1 VLWRQVSARA
11 GAFGCNPVAS
21 VEARQYADAP
31 AGFAGIPATAAHE
44 RLQESAGSTQRQPV
58 SVPGCLQAAYRPHR
72 APTTFAGPT
81 AVQGV
86 GDGDETRLAPR
97 IGIVTQRD
105 DDFLARTEPFAQPR
119 GGALEHRSAGYAE
132 GLRQSRAK
140 RRASRHDETRA
151 AMSKAFVVGAG
162 LMGAAVV
169 AAAAFTILV
178 FAGLFT
184 VSSGVGR
191 GHRPVTLV
199 QQPPSTTT
207 PPPSTTAPPPSPSD
221 AIAPPSQSA
230 TTAPVSRSTA
240 AQTGRARLPSSN
252 RVATPRTAAGAQ
264 VPATPPESAPPAAAP
279 APALPPGSVP
289 NLNPAGKAPPGHNK

>member
-1 VLWRQVSARA
+1 M
-11 GAFGCNPVAS
+11 P
-21 VEARQYADAP
+21 P
-31 AGFAGIPATAAHE
+31 
-44 RLQESAGSTQRQPV
+44 
-58 SVPGCLQAAYRPHR
+58 AAYRPHD

-86 GDGDETRLAPR
+86 GDGDETVARR
-97 IGIVTQRD
+97 IGIVTRRD

-119 GGALEHRSAGYAE
+119 GDGLAHASAGYAE
-132 GLRQSRAK
+132 GLRHSRAGLS
-140 RRASRHDETRA
+140 ASRHNERRD
-151 AMSKAFVVGAG
+151 AMLKAFVVGAG

-184 VSSGVGR
+184 VSSGVDG
-191 GHRPVTLV
+191 GHRAATLA

-207 PPPSTTAPPPSPSD
+207 PPPSPSTTTPPPSPSN

-240 AQTGRARLPSSN
+240 AQTGRSRLPSSN

-264 VPATPPESAPPAAAP
+264 VPAPPPPAEAP
-279 APALPPGSVP
+279 APALPPVSAP